1 MLRLLR
7 GRPGDAASPG
17 RTPSWRG
24 GRARGG
30 RRRDGRR
37 RPPRAVRTAR
47 GRAARPGSSTPPR
60 AAAPD
65 RRCARG
71 RTSASIRPRRTGS
84 PTRRRPPSPPAAPG
98 RASATRSPAR
108 SAPPTPPPALR
119 RGGAAAGRRPGDA
132 ESPSRC
138 ARRSL
143 GVPSPPPDLGVE
155 SVEAV
160 DPEDAIA
167 REPVVQL
174 GERGGVERVDAALPL
189 LARQHEPALAQHA
202 QVPRHARA
210 ARLELRG
217 DLAGR
222 LLTLGQ
228 QLHDPPPR
236 RFRQHLERLHARY
249 VTRSLRNRQVTYG
262 RASRKR
268 PPARGR
274 PPGGSVPPPRA

>member
-84 PTRRRPPSPPAAPG
+84 PTR
-98 RASATRSPAR
+98 
-108 SAPPTPPPALR
+108 SAPPTPPPVLR

-167 REPVVQL
+167 REPVVEL

-189 LARQHEPALAQHA
+189 LAREHEPALTQHA
-202 QVPRHARA
+202 QVPRHAGA